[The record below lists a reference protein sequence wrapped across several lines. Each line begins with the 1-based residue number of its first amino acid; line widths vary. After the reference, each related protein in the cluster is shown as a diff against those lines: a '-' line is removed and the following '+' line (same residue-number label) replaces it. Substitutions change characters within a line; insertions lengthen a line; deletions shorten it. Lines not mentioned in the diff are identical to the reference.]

1 MNRLFLATALVMAAS
16 TVAAQ
21 TKPSTPAPT
30 NQAVEAGAAGVAA
43 RMQAQGFSEIHN
55 LRKRPD
61 GTWTGEAMR
70 NGVAAT
76 ITAEPDGRLT
86 AR

>member
-1 MNRLFLATALVMAAS
+1 MNRLFLVTVLVIAAS
-16 TVAAQ
+16 AAVAQ
-21 TKPSTPAPT
+21 TKPNTPAPT

-55 LRKRPD
+55 LRKKPD
-61 GTWTGEAMR
+61 GTWTGEATR